1 MSKELNELYSLTI
14 KNAYSIE
21 LLGTYGACN
30 IFFNHILTVI
40 ISVWLIGE
48 VLLYVDNPILKTII
62 IITLVIIAIINI
74 TRNSIKFHVNIK
86 QYINSITF
94 DNSTGIIYTVT
105 NMYNQNLYQIN
116 KINIEESIKK
126 VYDINMLSVITQ
138 VILYYFGFQKNCV
151 IKFDRKYW
159 PISVIKKIRII

>member
-1 MSKELNELYSLTI
+1 MSKELNELYALTI
-14 KNAYSIE
+14 KNAYSTVI
-21 LLGTYGACN
+21 LSTYTLCTV
-30 IFFNHILTVI
+30 FFIHILTTI
-40 ISVWLIGE
+40 ISVGLIWNV
-48 VLLYVDNPILKTII
+48 VLYIDNPILKTII

-105 NMYNQNLYQIN
+105 NMYNQNPYQIN
-116 KINIEESIKK
+116 EINIEESIKK

-151 IKFDRKYW
+151 IKFYL
-159 PISVIKKIRII
+159 KKSNAIE

>member
-1 MSKELNELYSLTI
+1 MSKELNELYALTI
-14 KNAYSIE
+14 KNAYSTVI
-21 LLGTYGACN
+21 LSTYTLCTV
-30 IFFNHILTVI
+30 FFTHILTVI
-40 ISVWLIGE
+40 ISVVLIWE

-62 IITLVIIAIINI
+62 IITIVIIDIINI

-105 NMYNQNLYQIN
+105 NMYNQNLSVDIV
-116 KINIEESIKK
+116 EESIKK

-138 VILYYFGFQKNCV
+138 VIFYYFGFQKNCV
-151 IKFDRKYW
+151 IKFYLKRSNA
-159 PISVIKKIRII
+159 IE

>member
-1 MSKELNELYSLTI
+1 MSKELNELYALTI
-14 KNAYSIE
+14 KNAYSTVI
-21 LLGTYGACN
+21 LSTYTLCTV
-30 IFFNHILTVI
+30 FFTHILTVI
-40 ISVWLIGE
+40 ISVVLIWE

-62 IITLVIIAIINI
+62 IITLVIIDIINI

-105 NMYNQNLYQIN
+105 NMYNQNLSVDIV
-116 KINIEESIKK
+116 EESIKK

-138 VILYYFGFQKNCV
+138 VIFYYFGFQKNCV
-151 IKFDRKYW
+151 IKFYLKRSNA
-159 PISVIKKIRII
+159 IE